1 MRDLTFK
8 TLKTIFSYYKGETL
22 NNINYYLICIGRY
35 IILRDSDFVECFC
48 NIMLIDKVISLLLG
62 LIDVHV
68 CVLMTLSIQ

>member
-35 IILRDSDFVECFC
+35 IILP
-48 NIMLIDKVISLLLG
+48 ILYHVIQ
-62 LIDVHV
+62 I
-68 CVLMTLSIQ
+68 LSNVSII